1 MVKQIEKL
9 KRDRGKVNGLLQ
21 SLPPPSGNSPA
32 NCGDKSSMRSSC
44 DTTYEVVA
52 LHVSPDLGERI
63 LFSADRCILE
73 EIFPE
78 TSQAALDARGGAA
91 WNHHEGTQVI
101 RFPLNGFCKLN
112 SIQVLTRLVNAGFEI
127 KASTGG
133 GVESQQFSEY
143 LLIRKSS
150 I

>member
-9 KRDRGKVNGLLQ
+9 KRDRSKVNGLFQ
-21 SLPPPSGNSPA
+21 SLPPPSNSPT
-32 NCGDKSSMRSSC
+32 NCDKSMKGSC
-44 DTTYEVVA
+44 DTYEVVA
-52 LHVSPDLGERI
+52 LHISPDLGERI
-63 LFSADRCILE
+63 LLSANRMILE

-78 TSQAALDARGGAA
+78 TSQAALDARAGAA
-91 WNHHEGTQVI
+91 WNQHEGTQVI

-112 SIQVLTRLVNAGFEI
+112 SIQVLTRLVNSGFEI

-150 I
+150 V